1 MYDINKTSDDAGE
14 SILED
19 NSEQKDDMKPES
31 DPELGNDQEL
41 SYRKLFSISNTFKFT
56 DTQLNLIKDKHENI
70 FMWSVAV
77 SDKSFSSSEFRLLAI
92 SFISLEDMKYYKENS
107 NKMHPMEICNHG
119 FTFVFIISYINSDYS
134 IHDIDDKEIPI
145 KYGGIVKLFSEKDYK
160 NNQKVEKVEQMTDKN
175 NQNADGYILILLT
188 LSGIYKYL
196 IKNKSIKNIQKFKY
210 PRRIYNV
217 FINYLNLFFGP
228 FGYTLKLAYEIIC
241 DYIRLCLNKQ
251 YFLVDTIME
260 SIEYMELYDL
270 KTNQLINTFQRQISR
285 KSIMVDIWPN
295 FAISDNEKLLV
306 YLSIKKIKIYSIE
319 CGLEIMEIDVENI
332 DYNGMYRFV
341 FFHNDEILLMYYKDE
356 WSVCNIFGSL
366 RDSVKLEKPEF
377 IGELKMI
384 EPSKSF
390 MVVDNGDKIIIY
402 DDLFVDKYLK
412 YLKRNTEQDWKK
424 LSKEDLNNNIQEPEL
439 DKYHNMFE
447 PWHFIY
453 DNLCAPQYWFYLDE
467 NKEKILLIG
476 NHSIQVW
483 YDRGPEKGP
492 KKRSLE
498 FIYVPLSQLPFPQKG
513 ILDIWEAKTI
523 KVMDIKCCI
532 GKFNL
537 NIQIE
542 DIEGSLQI
550 KQIKME
556 DEDDII
562 NVVKYACYALKY
574 FSVYKIIEQIFNEE
588 VKLKFYDTIE
598 ETRKIILRF
607 IRLYPITWRLLDF
620 RFDLMSVII
629 EAGDHELLNDI
640 LSFRESIH
648 IPQYFSWSGEGG
660 ISTIRKAFSDRTMLA
675 CFLEYYSNNAVNNIE
690 WMNTVVDII
699 PELYEYNKENNGKE
713 KVESYIYY
721 AHKLF
726 YNPCFYNKQLDL
738 LSFEFLEISP
748 RSSDLLKVFIPI
760 TQLIPQDSELDLQE
774 INKYENIDIR
784 MVPLVAFATN
794 KIIPDIRERKFTDF
808 LKLLISPSRYSS
820 LKEEDYS
827 PFIRIIIKGERD
839 MIYENPSMGAVMNW
853 MWHCSKFYW
862 PRTLYIYALYFLT
875 YSIISWAYLSHI
887 QISETY
893 QHILIITTIILFYY
907 LSYYHIVVEIKQF
920 YRKGRQYYLDLFNW
934 VDLLSLIIPIF
945 ILSYVLICYYTFDG
959 GFKNAESNQIL
970 TFIMFLSILVLW
982 YEFILL
988 LRIYEGFAHNLNILL
1003 NIIISIRQ
1011 FLLFF
1016 ILVVIAMGHALFT
1029 LLGHPSYIGLNQS
1042 STTYD
1047 PFSNL
1052 LDSIF
1057 AVYDWSSIS
1066 FDIWNFWQ
1074 LTIISIVG
1082 SFMFVM
1088 ILQNVIISF
1097 MSDAFSDA
1105 VKDSKRGVYR
1115 FQIDYIHEFAL
1126 LEKSVEFNKLDSKFK
1141 DKIRAKYIC
1150 FQDDPQIT
1158 NSWKETS
1165 EKMKSKPYPKIKVL
1179 NKSGFESWL
1188 IEDCKFIWEKD
1199 EKDIE
1204 YWFL

>member
-1 MYDINKTSDDAGE
+1 MEDIIVEITTEEKEPDKYFTISPEGDFLVVFVVKNLADLEFELQMYDINKNSNDSDD
-14 SILED
+14 STLD
-19 NSEQKDDMKPES
+19 NNSEQKDGMKPKS
-31 DPELGNDQEL
+31 DPKLGNDQEL
-41 SYRKLFSISNTFKFT
+41 SYRKLFSISTTFKFT
-56 DTQLNLIKDKHENI
+56 DSQLNLIKDKHVNL
-70 FMWSVAV
+70 FTWSVAV
-77 SDKSFSSSEFRLLAI
+77 SDKSFSLSEFRLLTI
-92 SFISLEDMKYYKENS
+92 SFISLEDLKYYQENS
-107 NKMHPMEICNHG
+107 NQMHPMEIRNHG
-119 FTFVFIISYINSDYS
+119 FTFVFIISHINSEYS
-134 IHDIDDKEIPI
+134 IHDIDDKELPI
-145 KYGGIVKLFSEKDYK
+145 KYGGIVKLFSENDYT
-160 NNQKVEKVEQMTDKN
+160 NNQKVEE
-175 NQNADGYILILLT
+175 NADGYILILLT
-188 LSGIYKYL
+188 LSGIYKCL

-217 FINYLNLFFGP
+217 FINYLNLFFDD
-228 FGYTLKLAYEIIC
+228 TLEEAYNNICNYII
-241 DYIRLCLNKQ
+241 LSLNKQ

-260 SIEYMELYDL
+260 GIEYMELYDL

-285 KSIMVDIWPN
+285 KSIMFDIWPN

-319 CGLEIMEIDVENI
+319 CGLEIMEIEIENI
-332 DYNGMYRFV
+332 VYNGSFSEFIIFG

-356 WSVCNIFGSL
+356 WSICNIFGSL

-377 IGELKMI
+377 IGKLKMI

-390 MVVDNGDKIIIY
+390 MVVDNGDKM
-402 DDLFVDKYLK
+402 L
-412 YLKRNTEQDWKK
+412 
-424 LSKEDLNNNIQEPEL
+424 
-439 DKYHNMFE
+439 E
-447 PWHFIY
+447 PWHCSNVVDLY
-453 DNLCAPQYWFYLDE
+453 VPQYCFYLDE
-467 NKEKILLIG
+467 KKEKILLIG

-483 YDRGPEKGP
+483 YDRGPKKGP

-498 FIYVPLSQLPFPQKG
+498 FIYVPLSQLPFPQES
-513 ILDIWEAKTI
+513 ILGIWENKTM
-523 KVMDIKCCI
+523 KVMDIKYCI
-532 GKFNL
+532 GKFKL
-537 NIQIE
+537 NIRIE
-542 DIEGSLQI
+542 DIKGSFQI

-574 FSVYKIIEQIFNEE
+574 FSAYKIIEQVLGEE
-588 VKLKFYDTIE
+588 FKLKFYDTVE
-598 ETRKIILRF
+598 ETRRIILRF

-629 EAGDHELLNDI
+629 EAGDHELVNDI
-640 LSFRESIH
+640 LSFGESIH
-648 IPQYFSWSGEGG
+648 IPQYFSWSGG

-699 PELYEYNKENNGKE
+699 PELYEYNEKNNGKE

-726 YNPCFYNKQLDL
+726 YNPCFCNKQLDL
-738 LSFEFLEISP
+738 FSFEFLEISP

-784 MVPLVAFATN
+784 MVPLVDFATN
-794 KIIPDIRERKFTDF
+794 KFISDIRERKFTDF
-808 LKLLISPSRYSS
+808 LKLLISPSQYSS

-827 PFIRIIIKGERD
+827 PFIRIIIKGKRD

-853 MWHCSKFYW
+853 MW
-862 PRTLYIYALYFLT
+862 
-875 YSIISWAYLSHI
+875 YL
-887 QISETY
+887 
-893 QHILIITTIILFYY
+893 
-907 LSYYHIVVEIKQF
+907 
-920 YRKGRQYYLDLFNW
+920 
-934 VDLLSLIIPIF
+934 
-945 ILSYVLICYYTFDG
+945 
-959 GFKNAESNQIL
+959 
-970 TFIMFLSILVLW
+970 
-982 YEFILL
+982 
-988 LRIYEGFAHNLNILL
+988 
-1003 NIIISIRQ
+1003 
-1011 FLLFF
+1011 
-1016 ILVVIAMGHALFT
+1016 
-1029 LLGHPSYIGLNQS
+1029 
-1042 STTYD
+1042 
-1047 PFSNL
+1047 
-1052 LDSIF
+1052 
-1057 AVYDWSSIS
+1057 YDWSSIS
-1066 FDIWNFWQ
+1066 FDIWNFWP

-1126 LEKSVEFNKLDSKFK
+1126 LEKSLEFNKLDSKFK

-1150 FQDDPQIT
+1150 FQDDPQIIK
-1158 NSWKETS
+1158 SWKETS

-1188 IEDCKFIWEKD
+1188 IEDCKFIWKKD